1 MIKKP
6 KQYNP
11 KAHDAFYALIDKLAE
26 REKRTVNTAVARE
39 YVSNRKPLPCVEY
52 LLQNGAEEGQRN
64 NCTIALASSLFQIG
78 HSREEVIEIL
88 DTWNQ
93 TKNEVPISDREL
105 YTTINSAYNNSRN
118 GIYYG
123 CSAFRELGVCVKNCP
138 INKQVIYIETVRQ
151 SLEKEH
157 GKDIKERQFL
167 NLDDM
172 YEFIRENNIK
182 REDIITWITTNL
194 QNGNFQIYKLFY
206 KQGEI

>member
-1 MIKKP
+1 M
-6 KQYNP
+6 
-11 KAHDAFYALIDKLAE
+11 DSMRIDKKLIESLNDIQYISNLRTCLLVRIADYAAQLCGCRSTRQVADHQSVDVDNKYYELLHRLSE

-39 YVSNRKPLPCVEY
+39 YVSNKKLLPCVEY
-52 LLQNGAEEGQRN
+52 LLQNGAEKGQRN

-93 TKNEVPISDREL
+93 TKNEVPIPDREL

-138 INKQVIYIETVRQ
+138 INK
-151 SLEKEH
+151 
-157 GKDIKERQFL
+157 
-167 NLDDM
+167 
-172 YEFIRENNIK
+172 
-182 REDIITWITTNL
+182 
-194 QNGNFQIYKLFY
+194 
-206 KQGEI
+206 